1 MRNESLTPDPS
12 PKGEG
17 SRMKN
22 GVGIGLPS
30 GWKFLTSHSSL
41 LTNKKTG
48 QFFREGVEKYCKGQR
63 KALTLH
69 RNSEKRA
76 QQNQFRIT
84 G

>member
-22 GVGIGLPS
+22 GVGLPS

-41 LTNKKTG
+41 LTNKKMG
-48 QFFREGVEKYCKGQR
+48 QFFREGVEKYCKEQR

-69 RNSEKRA
+69 RNSEKGH
-76 QQNQFRIT
+76 NKINS

>member
-1 MRNESLTPDPS
+1 MRNKSLTPDPS

-22 GVGIGLPS
+22 GVGLPS

-41 LTNKKTG
+41 LTNKKNGAVFSGGGRKLLQGTEKG
-48 QFFREGVEKYCKGQR
+48 INFASQFR
-63 KALTLH
+63 
-69 RNSEKRA
+69 KRA
-76 QQNQFRIT
+76 QQNNS